1 MKAPATRS
9 LSLVACLKPLNLIV
23 LLLALLNSAL
33 CKDASSRDDTT
44 PPPGAPKAE
53 ARLPKDGHLASPT
66 TTLPAANQMLQAQ
79 GPVFIE
85 NRGQFDSRVK
95 FLVTGNGANL
105 WLTNEGIVF
114 DFQRPMDKPS
124 PDASTEKREP
134 SKSLSPGRAPIDP
147 RLKSDPPPMER
158 LVFKQKLVS
167 PNPNP
172 TIEARDPQPG
182 IYNYFPTSDPD
193 TWRTHVLAYK
203 EVVYRDVWKGIDLK
217 LFANGPNLEEEF
229 IVHPG
234 ADASAVRLAYE
245 GIEGLSVADDGSL
258 KVATAFG
265 DIVETSPRIYQD
277 IAGNTVPLSGSFKVG
292 AQNSYTFEV
301 AKRDE
306 QSDLIIDPTVIYS
319 KPRDSKRAPS
329 GNPPLYSSFLG
340 GSQYDI
346 GNAIAVDNA
355 GNAYITGQTNST
367 DFPTM
372 GAFQG
377 SGTGV
382 FITKVNALGSA
393 PLVYSTYLGQAAR
406 GFGIAVDSSGSAYA
420 VGGYTNPNFPTT
432 ANAYDQAPCGA
443 FGQGGSAFFTKL
455 SPAGDALIYSTCL
468 GQGAIAQAV
477 AVDTAGNAYIT
488 GAAVQVPVTPG
499 AFQSNPRPAF
509 FTVFNPSASGAA
521 SLVYSTYFGG
531 TQAAQGNPS
540 DTGYGIAV
548 DSYGMAYLTGL
559 VTSIDFPVTSGAYWT
574 TYPGNNNCTGG
585 ALTAVPCPS
594 AFIAKFDP
602 QASGVSSLLYSTYL
616 GGINTTIGEGI
627 AVDSLGNA
635 YVGGHTGYDSL
646 WGWCG
651 PTCTPA
657 FPTTQGAYQTVPDRE
672 DAFVTKLN
680 AAGNNL
686 IYSTLLGGNAGH
698 AQTAATGIALDV
710 SNDAYVTGW
719 ADSSNFPTTPNN
731 AYLPTDP
738 NPAFQQGFVT
748 QFNSSG
754 TRLLYSSYLGGTMQG
769 TNGDGGGIAVDQVGD
784 AYVTGNTYASDFPIT
799 QFPFQ
804 PLYAGNGD
812 AFVTKFP
819 IGTPSGISITGI
831 APNAGG
837 NAGSVSPEIVGTGF
851 HLGATAQL
859 NCGGNPVT
867 GQNVIITTGG
877 RILDATFDLTTSAPG
892 TCDVVVTNPDRT
904 SARLAGGFTVQQGGT
919 YNVQA
924 YLTGA
929 IAREAPYEQ
938 QTSPTDGVF
947 FVTLTNTGNVDSGN
961 VFVGQPVTAPFS
973 LTSVSPPGITNF
985 GSLAA
990 DSVAF
995 WEVQNVGAGQN
1006 VQPLTSTTWTI
1017 SPVLPPV
1024 SVTTCYYP
1032 QGTSYVNW
1040 TVFAGCVVDTH
1051 LWGTLGVSLA
1061 CGNGIRQCIVSCVG
1075 TLGGGCITGCIFGL
1089 GLCAYVAWPL
1099 INTCLNDSSVPIP
1112 ATCIRATFPI
1122 SAPSDPNS
1130 LTGPPGVGTQQ
1141 WVSGAQPLSYIIG
1154 FANDPSASAPAQ
1166 QVFITQPL
1174 DPNVNPATLGLLTMT
1189 IPNDNGTSTTTVPV
1203 PVPLGS
1209 FNPGVGL
1216 NEFSTNVDLRPAQN
1230 LFVKIDVT
1238 LNPATQVLMWHF
1250 TSIDPTT
1257 GQPPINPLIGF
1268 LQPGTGGTVAFRVT
1282 PAAGLATGT
1291 QVSDQATIVFDV
1303 QPPMNTATW
1312 VNTLDN
1318 TPPTSQV
1325 TAFSGSQL
1333 CPNFTVQWSGADIGS
1348 GIANYTI
1355 YVSDNGGAF
1364 TAWQTNTTSTSAVYN
1379 GQVGHSYGFYS
1390 IAQDLV
1396 GNIEPGKSSAEATT
1410 YVVKDTGCGPIGPP
1424 TALGGQHGTR

>member
-1 MKAPATRS
+1 MATRS
-9 LSLVACLKPLNLIV
+9 TLRFFVQGFFRVLQATLIPL
-23 LLLALLNSAL
+23 LLLAPAVGKDGSPGGNDKSVPVTQTNSAAL
-33 CKDASSRDDTT
+33 HAGQPS
-44 PPPGAPKAE
+44 PQAPAP
-53 ARLPKDGHLASPT
+53 RLAD
-66 TTLPAANQMLQAQ
+66 ANQMLQRQ
-79 GPVFIE
+79 GPIFIE
-85 NRGQFDSRVK
+85 NRGQFDRRVK

-114 DFQRPMDKPS
+114 DFQRP
-124 PDASTEKREP
+124 ASKQSANAAEEKAASLKR
-134 SKSLSPGRAPIDP
+134 LSPGHEPIDP
-147 RLKSDPPPMER
+147 RQKSDQPPMER
-158 LVFKQKLVS
+158 LVFKQKLVN

-203 EVVYRDVWKGIDLK
+203 EVVYHDIWKGIDLK

-265 DIVETSPRIYQD
+265 DIVETSPRIYQE

-292 AQNSYTFEV
+292 AQNSYAFEV

-306 QSDLIIDPTVIYS
+306 KADLIIDPTVVFS
-319 KPRDSKRAPS
+319 KPRDSRRAPS

-372 GAFQG
+372 GAYQG

-406 GFGIAVDSSGSAYA
+406 GFGIAVDSSGSAYV

-468 GQGAIAQAV
+468 GQGAIAYAV
-477 AVDTAGNAYIT
+477 AVDAAGNAYLT
-488 GAAVQVPVTPG
+488 GAIALTYGSLPTTAG
-499 AFQSNPRPAF
+499 AYQPSDDPNTQAPAF
-509 FTVFNPSASGAA
+509 LSVINPSASGAP

-531 TQAAQGNPS
+531 SHSAHGGGPPTDQGN
-540 DTGYGIAV
+540 GIAV
-548 DSYGMAYLTGL
+548 DSFGMAYLTGFT
-559 VTSIDFPVTSGAYWT
+559 TSSDFPVTGGAYLT

-594 AFIAKFDP
+594 AFIAKFNP

-616 GGINTTIGEGI
+616 GGVNTTIGQGI

-651 PTCTPA
+651 ATCTPA
-657 FPTTQGAYQTVPDRE
+657 FPTTQGAYQTVPDTE

-686 IYSTLLGGNAGH
+686 IYSTLLGGSAGH
-698 AQTAATGIALDV
+698 GQQAAAGVALDAT
-710 SNDAYVTGW
+710 NDAYVAGW
-719 ADSSNFPTTPNN
+719 TNASNFPPAGN

-748 QFNSSG
+748 QFNSTG
-754 TRLLYSSYLGGTMQG
+754 TGLLYSSYLGGTMGG

-784 AYVTGNTYASDFPIT
+784 AYVTGNTYAIDFPIT
-799 QFPFQ
+799 LSPFQ
-804 PLYAGNGD
+804 PAYAGNGD

-819 IGTPSGISITGI
+819 IGNPVGISVSAIF
-831 APNAGG
+831 PNTGG
-837 NAGSVSPEIVGTGF
+837 NAGQVTPVILGTGF
-851 HLGATAQL
+851 HLGATTQL
-859 NCGGNPVT
+859 NCGVNQVPGTNLTVT
-867 GQNVIITTGG
+867 GDG
-877 RILDATFDLTTSAPG
+877 RILEATFDLTSSSPG
-892 TCDVVVTNPDRT
+892 TCDVVVTNSDQT
-904 SARLAGGFTVQQGGT
+904 SAKLTQGFTIQQGGAPLITVDLVGLHNVIPGHEYT
-919 YNVQA
+919 Y
-924 YLTGA
+924 YA
-929 IAREAPYEQ
+929 IVRNQGTIDSSDAVLLSVYGDGFGTAPTQ
-938 QTSPTDGVF
+938 IANLGVIGVPVGGPIDLRF
-947 FVTLTNTGNVDSGN
+947 PLSKIGLDCNELYGDWTQKKPEDMNCDQLGQLIEFIANAIRNTGLTPILNQSMFRACTLYHKPPKSCGSCPAGCRLLPGDQFQAACGDASSRPVDHRSVLAWRSSPDDGSGECTLEVCGVHSADPNDKDGLSGVGTQRYISGATACKYSVSFSNDGTAPAQRVLITDQLALTDDEVGTVSLGPISYPNGFVVPPPFQTTFSQLVDLRPANNLLLEIDASLDRATGLLSWNYQSLDPITHQPPIDPGVGFLPPGTNGN
-961 VFVGQPVTAPFS
+961 VFVG
-973 LTSVSPPGITNF
+973 VSPIPNLPTNTQI
-985 GSLAA
+985 
-990 DSVAF
+990 
-995 WEVQNVGAGQN
+995 QNQA
-1006 VQPLTSTTWTI
+1006 I
-1017 SPVLPPV
+1017 
-1024 SVTTCYYP
+1024 VT
-1032 QGTSYVNW
+1032 
-1040 TVFAGCVVDTH
+1040 F
-1051 LWGTLGVSLA
+1051 
-1061 CGNGIRQCIVSCVG
+1061 
-1075 TLGGGCITGCIFGL
+1075 
-1089 GLCAYVAWPL
+1089 
-1099 INTCLNDSSVPIP
+1099 DSSQPMPTPIW
-1112 ATCIRATFPI
+1112 
-1122 SAPSDPNS
+1122 
-1130 LTGPPGVGTQQ
+1130 L
-1141 WVSGAQPLSYIIG
+1141 
-1154 FANDPSASAPAQ
+1154 
-1166 QVFITQPL
+1166 
-1174 DPNVNPATLGLLTMT
+1174 
-1189 IPNDNGTSTTTVPV
+1189 
-1203 PVPLGS
+1203 
-1209 FNPGVGL
+1209 
-1216 NEFSTNVDLRPAQN
+1216 
-1230 LFVKIDVT
+1230 
-1238 LNPATQVLMWHF
+1238 
-1250 TSIDPTT
+1250 
-1257 GQPPINPLIGF
+1257 
-1268 LQPGTGGTVAFRVT
+1268 
-1282 PAAGLATGT
+1282 
-1291 QVSDQATIVFDV
+1291 
-1303 QPPMNTATW
+1303 
-1312 VNTLDN
+1312 NTLDN
-1318 TPPTSQV
+1318 TPPTSHV
-1325 TAFSGSQL
+1325 TAFSGNQL
-1333 CPNFTVQWSGADIGS
+1333 CPNFTVQWSGTDIGS

-1410 YVVKDTGCGPIGPP
+1410 QVNKGTICGPVGPP
-1424 TALGGQHGTR
+1424 TVIGGR